1 MNSKYGTY
9 RCDNRDKDA
18 WSKQSF
24 YDAGQPAKPVTHV
37 FTNFI
42 LKINYNNCISG
53 MVKTVISAWVIWF
66 IYIILLET
74 AVPEVLYQA
83 LESITMISMMIIPI
97 GGHVLTFQAIRSNNK
112 KILDATHNSQQ
123 AILFKREKKAFAD
136 MALYTVA
143 TLLSILPIL
152 LLLNVEK
159 SIVSGHILF
168 PWASVFSQ
176 LISSLNPVVQIKK
189 NAALRQALK
198 FAMWN

>member
-1 MNSKYGTY
+1 MLFHFLCFLGHEIESRTNSKYVISIY
-9 RCDNRDKDA
+9 Y
-18 WSKQSF
+18 F
-24 YDAGQPAKPVTHV
+24 Y
-37 FTNFI
+37 
-42 LKINYNNCISG
+42 CISG
-53 MVKTVISAWVIWF
+53 MVKIVISAWVIWF

-74 AVPEVLYQA
+74 AVPELLYQA
-83 LESITMISMMIIPI
+83 LEGITMISMMIIPI

-159 SIVSGHILF
+159 STVSGHILF

-189 NAALRQALK
+189 NATLRQALK
-198 FAMWN
+198 FAM

>member
-9 RCDNRDKDA
+9 RFDNRDKDA
-18 WSKQSF
+18 WSKRSF
-24 YDAGQPAKPVTHV
+24 YDAGQPAKPVTHA
-37 FTNFI
+37 FTNFS

-53 MVKTVISAWVIWF
+53 MVKIVISAWVIWF

-168 PWASVFSQ
+168 PWASVFAQ

>member
-1 MNSKYGTY
+1 
-9 RCDNRDKDA
+9 
-18 WSKQSF
+18 
-24 YDAGQPAKPVTHV
+24 
-37 FTNFI
+37 
-42 LKINYNNCISG
+42 
-53 MVKTVISAWVIWF
+53 MVKIVISAWVIWF

-74 AVPEVLYQA
+74 AVPEVLYLA

-123 AILFKREKKAFAD
+123 AILFKREKKVFAD

-168 PWASVFSQ
+168 PWASVFAQ

-198 FAMWN
+198 FAM

>member
-1 MNSKYGTY
+1 
-9 RCDNRDKDA
+9 
-18 WSKQSF
+18 
-24 YDAGQPAKPVTHV
+24 
-37 FTNFI
+37 
-42 LKINYNNCISG
+42 
-53 MVKTVISAWVIWF
+53 MVKIVVSAWVIWF

-83 LESITMISMMIIPI
+83 LEGVTMISMMIIPI

-112 KILDATHNSQQ
+112 KILNKTHNSQQ
-123 AILFKREKKAFAD
+123 AILFKREKKAFTD

-143 TLLSILPIL
+143 TLLSILPVL

-189 NAALRQALK
+189 KYRFEAGFEVGNVKSSFFCSVVCLFVFLRGTIN
-198 FAMWN
+198 FAR

>member
-1 MNSKYGTY
+1 
-9 RCDNRDKDA
+9 
-18 WSKQSF
+18 
-24 YDAGQPAKPVTHV
+24 
-37 FTNFI
+37 
-42 LKINYNNCISG
+42 
-53 MVKTVISAWVIWF
+53 
-66 IYIILLET
+66 
-74 AVPEVLYQA
+74 
-83 LESITMISMMIIPI
+83 
-97 GGHVLTFQAIRSNNK
+97 
-112 KILDATHNSQQ
+112 
-123 AILFKREKKAFAD
+123 

-198 FAMWN
+198 FAM